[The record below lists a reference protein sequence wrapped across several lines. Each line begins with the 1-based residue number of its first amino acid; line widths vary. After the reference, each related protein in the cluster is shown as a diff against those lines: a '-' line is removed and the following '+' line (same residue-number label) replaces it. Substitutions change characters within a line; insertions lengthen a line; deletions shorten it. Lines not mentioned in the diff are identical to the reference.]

1 MSDLASVNTYTRVK
15 DQTKYLMAAWLASQL
30 PTHAADNAVINGTIW
45 NLMSTAGLILTGDAT
60 PTSWLG
66 QASANYSSVNA
77 ADWVVVTD
85 KIGYMNQA
93 GTFTV
98 TGQGQEQIVNVT
110 PEPATLLL
118 LGTGLLTLM
127 AAGVL
132 RRSAV

>member
-1 MSDLASVNTYTRVK
+1 
-15 DQTKYLMAAWLASQL
+15 
-30 PTHAADNAVINGTIW
+30 
-45 NLMSTAGLILTGDAT
+45 
-60 PTSWLG
+60 
-66 QASANYSSVNA
+66 
-77 ADWVVVTD
+77 
-85 KIGYMNQA
+85 MNQA